1 TTDYGCCA
9 AQMLVPFG
17 VNLVGITNT
26 SRSISPFHQ
35 CGTLEYLP
43 RFLETADYVVNL
55 LPNTPQTQNIWNATL
70 FARMKPTAV
79 FIDAGQGSAV
89 VDIDLITSLEQKQ
102 LAGAVIDVYRKEPLP
117 SEYPFWRTQEL
128 LLTSHSA
135 APSLAYMLLLN
146 FFVTI

>member
-1 TTDYGCCA
+1 MTDYGCCA

-17 VNLVGITNT
+17 VNLIGITNT

-35 CGTLEYLP
+35 CGTLEDLP

-70 FARMKPTAV
+70 FAQMKPIAIFINAGRETIGRCS
-79 FIDAGQGSAV
+79 IDAC
-89 VDIDLITSLEQKQ
+89 
-102 LAGAVIDVYRKEPLP
+102 RKEPLP
-117 SEYPFWRTQEL
+117 SDHPFWRTQGL

-135 APSLAYMLLLN
+135 APSLAYAIVELFCDNLSMRGRVD
-146 FFVTI
+146 FDRGY